1 MNIPRNE
8 YPRPQFVRDNWQ
20 NLNGEW
26 QFEFDFGVSG
36 KSRDMVNKPYSKVI
50 TVPFSPESKLSG
62 IEYVDFIPAVWYRR
76 TFNVDIDK
84 NTSRIILHFGAV
96 DYETEVFINGVSVG
110 THRGGYTP
118 FEFDIT
124 KYVENGENTV
134 VVYAIDDTR
143 SPLQASGKQSTR
155 YANAGCH
162 YTRTTGIWQTVWT
175 EVVPLSYIK
184 NVKMTPD
191 VDNECLHVHLTC
203 AGNKAKKVKAEVSYK
218 GEFVSSCEC
227 AVNGSNYADFTL
239 EVKNPKLWNPG
250 APELYDIKFTLDDT
264 DTLNSYFGMRK
275 VEIDGFAIKINNKTV
290 FQRLVLDQG
299 FYPDGIITAP
309 SDQALIDDIEL
320 SMAIG
325 FNGARLHMKVFE
337 PRFLYHADRHGY
349 LVWDEYPTWGYDDK
363 NPEILCRII
372 PEWLEVMNRD
382 YSSPAVIGWCPYN
395 ETSDRRHPDTHTG
408 VWLVTKNMDAS
419 RPVIDTSGY
428 THVNGFTDIFDVHD
442 YEQDPEKYENQVGKT
457 AFENDTI
464 FKNRKTDIY
473 NKDIPYFVSEFGG
486 ARWDVNKDRSNKPA
500 NAWGYGRDPE
510 SLEEFYARLKGL
522 VDVIMDNPY
531 ICAFCYTQLTDVF
544 QEVNGMY
551 TFERGQKFDTA
562 TVNAIL
568 TRVAAIEELDK

>member
-84 NTSRIILHFGAV
+84 NTNRIILHFGAV

-175 EVVPLSYIK
+175 EIVPLSYIK

-203 AGNKAKKVKAEVSYK
+203 AGDRAEKVKAEVSYK

-309 SDQALIDDIEL
+309 SDQALMDDIKL

-337 PRFLYHADRHGY
+337 PRFLYHADRLGY

>member
-8 YPRPQFVRDNWQ
+8 YPRPQFVRNNWQ

-36 KSRDMVNKPYSKVI
+36 KSRDMVNLPYSKTI
-50 TVPFSPESKLSG
+50 IVPFCPESKLSG

-76 TFNVDIDK
+76 TFNVDSDTNSK
-84 NTSRIILHFGAV
+84 RLLMHFGAV
-96 DYETEVFINGVSVG
+96 DYHTEVFINGKSVG

-191 VDNECLHVHLTC
+191 VDNECLHVHIDC
-203 AGNKAKKVKAEVSYK
+203 AGDRAYRVKAEVSYK

-227 AVNGSNYADFTL
+227 AVNGRNIADFTL
-239 EVKNPKLWNPG
+239 NVEDPKLWNPG
-250 APELYDIKFTLDDT
+250 APELYDIKFTLDERDV
-264 DTLNSYFGMRK
+264 LESYFGMRK
-275 VEIDGFAIKINNKTV
+275 VEIDGLAIKINGKTV

-299 FYPDGIITAP
+299 FYPDGIITAS

-337 PRFLYHADRHGY
+337 PRFLYHADRLGY
-349 LVWDEYPTWGYDDK
+349 MVWDEYPTWGYNDQD
-363 NPEILCRII
+363 PEILCRML

-382 YSSPAVIGWCPYN
+382 FSSPAVIGWCPFN
-395 ETSDRRHPDTHTG
+395 ETSERRHPDTHTNI
-408 VWLVTKNMDAS
+408 WIVTKNMDAT

-442 YEQDPEKYENQVGKT
+442 YEQDPEKYEQQVGKT
-457 AFENDTI
+457 AFDNNTI
-464 FKNRKTDIY
+464 FKNRKTD
-473 NKDIPYFVSEFGG
+473 V
-486 ARWDVNKDRSNKPA
+486 A
-500 NAWGYGRDPE
+500 
-510 SLEEFYARLKGL
+510 
-522 VDVIMDNPY
+522 
-531 ICAFCYTQLTDVF
+531 YTG
-544 QEVNGMY
+544 NSK
-551 TFERGQKFDTA
+551 TFSR
-562 TVNAIL
+562 
-568 TRVAAIEELDK
+568 

>member
-1 MNIPRNE
+1 
-8 YPRPQFVRDNWQ
+8 
-20 NLNGEW
+20 
-26 QFEFDFGVSG
+26 
-36 KSRDMVNKPYSKVI
+36 MVNLPYSKTI
-50 TVPFSPESKLSG
+50 NVPFSPESQLSG

-76 TFNVDIDK
+76 KLDVNIDK
-84 NTSRIILHFGAV
+84 ATQRLILHFGAV
-96 DYETEVFINGVSVG
+96 DYETEVFVNGNSVG

-124 KYVENGENTV
+124 KFVSNGENTL
-134 VVYAIDDTR
+134 VVYAVDDTR
-143 SPLQASGKQSTR
+143 SPLQASGKQSIR

-175 EVVPLSYIK
+175 ETVPLSYVK

-203 AGNKAKKVKAEVSYK
+203 DGNRANTVLAEVSYK
-218 GEFVSSCEC
+218 GEPVSSCKC
-227 AVNGSNYADFTL
+227 NVSGRNVADFTL
-239 EVKNPKLWNPG
+239 SVPSPKLWNPG
-250 APELYDIKFTLDDT
+250 APELYDVKFTLDSGDV
-264 DTLNSYFGMRK
+264 LVSYFGMRK
-275 VEIDGFAIKINNKTV
+275 VEIDGIAIKINGKTV

-309 SDQALIDDIEL
+309 DDEALIEDIKL
-320 SMAIG
+320 SMAVG

-337 PRFLYHADRHGY
+337 PRFIYHADRLGY
-349 LVWDEYPTWGYDDK
+349 LLWDEYPTWGYDDK

-382 YSSPAVIGWCPYN
+382 FSSPAVIGWCPFN
-395 ETSDRRHPDTHTG
+395 ETSDKRHPDTHT
-408 VWLVTKNMDAS
+408 VTYLVTKNTDPT

-428 THVNGFTDIFDVHD
+428 THVNGFTDIFDVHN
-442 YEQDPEKYENQVGKT
+442 YEQNPEIYENQVGKT
-457 AFENDTI
+457 AFENNTI
-464 FKNRKTDIY
+464 FKNRKTDVY
-473 NKDIPYFVSEFGG
+473 NGDIPYFVSEFGG

-522 VDVIMDNPY
+522 VDVIMDNPNV
-531 ICAFCYTQLTDVF
+531 CAFCYTQLTDVF

-551 TFERGQKFDTA
+551 TFDRSKKFDTE

-568 TRVAAIEELDK
+568 TRPAAIELE